1 MAEFKNSF
9 LRSKM
14 NKDLDDRLMPG
25 GEYRDAL
32 NVSINK
38 SQGDGSSE
46 GNVGTLQTVLGNQ
59 LLQDISVNGVN
70 TFEDFQTDSEFIG
83 VLASDNKNSIYAFV
97 TNNTLTQDQAFYV
110 PKGAVGL
117 TYLYP
122 NNQGSSDSAAS
133 LTNGGQGYIA
143 GTTYNTSGGTGTG
156 MTIRVDS
163 IASATDTSVV
173 TFTIINSGTGYNV
186 NDFIQI
192 VIPGGDQNA
201 VVVLTSVVGPITL
214 TAGGTG
220 YVDPIA
226 GTTTTTGGGSG
237 LRVSCTILGTTI
249 SSVTVIAFGAGY
261 QVGDVVTID
270 GGNNDATFTID
281 YLMNSFSAIISYNLA
296 DQTNFKVIAEGA
308 FLNFSTQN
316 QIYGINLIE
325 DLLFFTDNRNQ
336 PRKVNINRPTGYYTT
351 EEQISV
357 AKYYPCDAISL
368 YQPSEAQSEASL
380 SIATA
385 ASTVTTN
392 STTLNITA
400 PTGSTPNNL
409 GVLGSIATLT
419 PNGTSYS
426 TILSPSSC
434 TGGTGRGTTVTYTQL
449 SGVVQTVT
457 IVNLGEGYTNG
468 DILTISSG
476 DNNATFV
483 LNFITPDTFVIDS
496 SGWPTSV
503 VVNNPQTIPAG
514 MTLNFVTP
522 ETTMQDASDLYLPAS
537 AEASLNSY
545 DPAGP
550 SITILPATYEG
561 FFSPGGPSSVMVD
574 YHLYFEYDPTTQ
586 PGVFTDSGAKV
597 TSVLQG
603 GTPTFTITIA
613 LDTAPS
619 PLPTGNEKLRLA
631 LPNPYYDSDFAATAN
646 VEYLTDKFTRFSYRF
661 KYDDG
666 EYSLMAPFTQPCFIP
681 EQDGYFI
688 GREALQGTVEFDA
701 GENEVSDEENA
712 YRSTEVAFMEN
723 KVNKITLNVPLP
735 CAANDLTSL
744 FKIQEL
750 DILYKESDQTA
761 IKVVD
766 SIPVQGS
773 ISGNSPVYQYEYGSK
788 PPFKTLPQAE
798 TVRVYDKV
806 PVKALSQ
813 EVASNRVIYGNFQN
827 KHTPPAF
834 LDYILSVN
842 PKQTFNISQNTVN
855 SDTSEIEY
863 PNATLKQNRTYE
875 VGIVLSDKFGRQST
889 VLFSKQSEYAAL
901 GEFLASSIYSP
912 YRGEFEPN
920 PTEGITAFDGNALN
934 IQFNSTIRSLRDT
947 STGSPGIY
955 NGDINSQDY
964 NPLGWYSF
972 KVVVKQTEQDYYNVY
987 VPTAMAAY
995 PLDPNKEL
1003 TSTSHIV
1010 LYNDNINKVPRNLT
1024 EVGPTQ
1030 KDFPSSVR
1038 MFGRVGPQGSSSILP
1053 AVANNKINAQFYP
1066 SKIADITTNVATIRD
1081 LFDYKNFP
1089 LLQNT
1094 QQAEKYVFYNFDY
1107 LKISGVEGDFPD
1119 SSSLVARINTQKK
1132 FGVQVPKGNV
1142 YATAEI
1148 SVAATAS
1155 YLHSLSNIE
1164 PTPVTP
1170 DYPIIVG
1177 QRVFGE
1183 GITTNTTVVGFS
1195 PTGAAAGT
1203 VTLSNPIT
1211 STLGT
1216 TWEFAGGAEPYT
1228 GTPALN
1234 VYEITPSI
1242 SLIDIYYETTT
1253 SGLIKN
1259 LNDAIDQGPPP
1270 NILSQLDGFLPSNFK
1285 EDVVVPYNPATSSY
1299 EQVITTPFAPV
1310 TQSGTTF
1317 PDPTLNI
1324 VTIDSITDQRVGPGN
1339 TSYNGVPY
1347 FAPTEAE
1354 PNGSSDGMFGIR
1366 QSEPTA
1372 PNGSFV
1378 IILKKKTSPGAFAK
1392 LNGPTTSTTFDID
1405 DLTSAKSWPTGA
1417 KLTSNPLELAGF
1429 SPGYSP
1435 TSNNL
1440 IGASVSGNTLIPQ
1453 GTVVTGWTPSGT
1465 AGAGSVTISNA
1476 PTGTLLDN
1484 SNIVFGKESP
1494 GLVFSQPN
1502 NIDNQGVAGNTFTFN
1517 FLCSNS
1523 GLDPSTLLPLNP
1535 VPTEVRAT
1543 LDLSPVTPK
1552 RPKVIIKSRV
1562 PIPGTTQ
1569 NQSDELG
1576 PVYSSQ
1582 NSSGVFVFQ
1591 NPLPKKLDPDE
1602 VLNNFTLGLNE
1613 TFPVLATIDCINGSS
1628 TLDLQRE
1635 DLTIFIRRMF
1645 WAPNYNA
1652 GATQWRWLEIGLDQW
1667 AGPTTDNPLL
1677 TIPPIVGGFP
1687 ITSPDGSQDF
1697 NGINSPY
1704 NTIDNHWTLEGPQ
1717 QENDSS
1723 LPAAASSAFYN
1734 LRAGGIITGETG
1746 NINIENVAYCLEIA
1760 ARDAQGSSGVDSPST
1775 FVSFVLE
1782 KPTLGQFNGTGRFS
1796 PISVCGSGGSP
1807 LKFELISSE
1816 SDTFDGGGVIIGEG
1830 PLGVGSTESMSGN
1843 WRVQSSDIT
1852 FEATGPVRV
1861 KAYVTVEQFSGP
1873 KILDRA
1879 DGRDFKFSLDPTQGL
1894 AFTAGNSVLQTLFNI
1909 TQSSGSFGGLRI
1921 GDSYPADPVTI
1932 AGIDI
1937 SQPAVNLTFPDG
1949 SCQFNLRLGESP
1961 IEIPDFSVVGGVPGF
1976 VPALPPNTSVGLKL
1990 TIEVCALI

>member
-1 MAEFKNSF
+1 
-9 LRSKM
+9 M
-14 NKDLDDRLMPG
+14 NKDLDDRLMPE

-59 LLQDISVNGVN
+59 LLQDISVNGIN
-70 TFEDFQTDSEFIG
+70 TFEDFQDDSEFIG
-83 VLASDNKNSIYAFV
+83 VLPSDNKNSIYAFI

-122 NNQGSSDSAAS
+122 NNQDSSDSAAT
-133 LTNGGQGYIA
+133 LTDGGQGYVA

-186 NDFIQI
+186 NDFIQ
-192 VIPGGDQNA
+192 VVVPGGTQNA
-201 VVVLTSVVGPITL
+201 VLVLTSVEGPITL

-385 ASTVTTN
+385 ASTATTN
-392 STTLNITA
+392 STTLNITSI
-400 PTGSTPNNL
+400 TGSTPSNL

-426 TILSPSSC
+426 PPTSPSSC

-522 ETTMQDASDLYLPAS
+522 ETTMKNASDLYLPAS
-537 AEASLNSY
+537 AEASLNTY
-545 DPAGP
+545 DSTGP
-550 SITILPATYEG
+550 NITILPATYEG
-561 FFSPGGPSSVMVD
+561 FFSPDGSSSVMVG
-574 YHLYFEYDPTTQ
+574 YHLYFEYTSGT
-586 PGVFTDSGAKV
+586 GVFTDSGAKV
-597 TSVLQG
+597 TSALQG
-603 GTPTFTITIA
+603 ALTPFTITIA

-619 PLPTGNEKLRLA
+619 PLPTGTEKLRLA

-688 GREALQGTVEFDA
+688 GREGLQGTVDFEE

-712 YRSTEVAFMEN
+712 YRSTEVSFMEN

-920 PTEGITAFDGNALN
+920 PPAGITAFDGNALN

-1038 MFGRVGPQGSSSILP
+1038 MFGRVGPQGSSNILP
-1053 AVANNKINAQFYP
+1053 DVANNKINAQFYP

-1081 LFDYKNFP
+1081 LFDYENFP

-1094 QQAEKYVFYNFDY
+1094 DQAEKYVFYNFDY

-1132 FGVQVPKGNV
+1132 FGVQVPRGGV
-1142 YATAEI
+1142 YAEAIVRTGSGGTATINHIIQNI
-1148 SVAATAS
+1148 SPSPSSAT
-1155 YLHSLSNIE
+1155 
-1164 PTPVTP
+1164 
-1170 DYPIIVG
+1170 YPIITG

-1183 GITTNTTVVGFS
+1183 GINTNVTVLQFTQSTTANE
-1195 PTGAAAGT
+1195 GT
-1203 VTLSNPIT
+1203 VKLSSPVVSLAG
-1211 STLGT
+1211 ST
-1216 TWEFAGGAEPYT
+1216 WQFSGGSLPYT

-1234 VYEITPSI
+1234 VYEVTPSI

-1253 SGLIKN
+1253 SGLIEN
-1259 LNDAIDQGPPP
+1259 LNNAIDQGPPP
-1270 NILSQLDGFLPSNFK
+1270 NILSQLDRFSPSDFK
-1285 EDVVVPYNPATSSY
+1285 EDNVVPYSAATSSY
-1299 EQVITTPFAPV
+1299 EKVITTPFAPV

-1324 VTIDSITDQRVGPGN
+1324 VRIDIERGIKDQADN

-1347 FAPTEAE
+1347 FDFTEAE
-1354 PNGSSDGMFGIR
+1354 PNGTSNGMFGIR
-1366 QSEPTA
+1366 PSNPAA
-1372 PNGSFV
+1372 PDGSFV

-1392 LNGPTTSTTFDID
+1392 LSGSTTSTTFSID
-1405 DLTSAKSWPTGA
+1405 GLTTATSWPSLV
-1417 KLTSNPLELAGF
+1417 KQTSNPLELAGF
-1429 SPGYSP
+1429 TPMVTSPQQDD
-1435 TSNNL
+1435 L
-1440 IGASVSGNTLIPQ
+1440 VGASVSGSVLIPQ
-1453 GTVVTGWTPSGT
+1453 GTVVTGFTPTGI
-1465 AGAGSVTISNA
+1465 GAGLVTISNA

-1502 NIDNQGVAGNTFTFN
+1502 VDDNGLAGNTFTFN

-1523 GLDPSTLLPLNP
+1523 GLDPSTSLPLNS
-1535 VPTEVRAT
+1535 VPTRVRAT
-1543 LDLSPVTPK
+1543 LDLRPVTPK
-1552 RPKVIIKSRV
+1552 RPKVIIKSKGS
-1562 PIPGTTQ
+1562 IPGTIN
-1569 NQSDELG
+1569 NQIDVKG
-1576 PVYSSQ
+1576 DVRNTISSFGLNGQ
-1582 NSSGVFVFQ
+1582 TPQ
-1591 NPLPKKLDPDE
+1591 PIKLDPDE
-1602 VLNNFTLGLNE
+1602 VLNGFTGQE
-1613 TFPVLATIDCINGSS
+1613 SQTYPILATIDCINGSS

-1635 DLTIFIRRMF
+1635 DLTLDIRRMF
-1645 WAPNYNA
+1645 WAPNYAA
-1652 GATQWRWLEIGLDQW
+1652 GPSQWKWEEIGLNDWSQQNLELTVPDQ
-1667 AGPTTDNPLL
+1667 LS
-1677 TIPPIVGGFP
+1677 GFP
-1687 ITSPDGSQDF
+1687 ISNPDGSALA
-1697 NGINSPY
+1697 NNINSIY
-1704 NTIDNHWTLEGPQ
+1704 NIKDNHWFLEQVPQ
-1717 QENDSS
+1717 SSDSS
-1723 LPAAASSAFYN
+1723 VPSAASTSFYN
-1734 LRAGGIITGETG
+1734 LRAGILGADTEF
-1746 NINIENVAYCLEIA
+1746 NKNVAYCLEIA
-1760 ARDAQGSSGVDSPST
+1760 ARDAQGSSGVESPST
-1775 FVSFVLE
+1775 FVPFVLST
-1782 KPTLGQFNGTGRFS
+1782 PVQGFFPGTGRGLA
-1796 PISVCGSGGSP
+1796 PIDVCGIGASP
-1807 LKFELISSE
+1807 LTFTRRTDEINPFTGEISGLD
-1816 SDTFDGGGVIIGEG
+1816 SDQLFGPWAPDGN
-1830 PLGVGSTESMSGN
+1830 P
-1843 WRVQSSDIT
+1843 IT
-1852 FEATGPVRV
+1852 FISDGPVKITAFV
-1861 KAYVTVEQFSGP
+1861 KVISYGAVDPVNNF
-1873 KILDRA
+1873 ILNT
-1879 DGRDFKFSLDPTQGL
+1879 GSFTQT
-1894 AFTAGNSVLQTLFNI
+1894 FTATDADANTYDLITIPAGEVVEVNDLYPSLSFQTQTLLP
-1909 TQSSGSFGGLRI
+1909 G
-1921 GDSYPADPVTI
+1921 
-1932 AGIDI
+1932 
-1937 SQPAVNLTFPDG
+1937 AVNLSFQGQYSLKVNET
-1949 SCQFNLRLGESP
+1949 
-1961 IEIPDFSVVGGVPGF
+1961 VGFQGLN
-1976 VPALPPNTSVGLKL
+1976 PAVRVALEL
-1990 TIEVCALI
+1990 TIEVCAIAT

>member
-1 MAEFKNSF
+1 
-9 LRSKM
+9 M
-14 NKDLDDRLMPG
+14 NKDLDDRLMPE

-59 LLQDISVNGVN
+59 LLQDISVNGIN
-70 TFEDFQTDSEFIG
+70 TFEDFQDDSEFIG
-83 VLASDNKNSIYAFV
+83 VLPSDNKNSIYAFV

-122 NNQGSSDSAAS
+122 NNQDSSDSAAT
-133 LTNGGQGYIA
+133 LTDGGQGYVA
-143 GTTYNTSGGTGTG
+143 GTTYNTSGGAGTG

-163 IASATDTSVV
+163 IASAVDTSVV

-201 VVVLTSVVGPITL
+201 VVVLTSVEGPITL

-226 GTTTTTGGGSG
+226 GTTTTTGSGSG

-385 ASTVTTN
+385 ASTATTN
-392 STTLNITA
+392 STTLNITSI
-400 PTGSTPNNL
+400 TGSTPNNL

-426 TILSPSSC
+426 SPLPSPSSC
-434 TGGTGRGTTVTYTQL
+434 TGGTGRGTTVTYTE
-449 SGVVQTVT
+449 SGGVVQTVT

-522 ETTMQDASDLYLPAS
+522 ETTMKNASDLYLPAS
-537 AEASLNSY
+537 AEATLNAYNSG
-545 DPAGP
+545 GP
-550 SITILPATYEG
+550 SIDILPATYEG
-561 FFSPGGPSSVMVD
+561 FFSPGGALSVMVD
-574 YHLYFEYDPTTQ
+574 YHLYFEYTSGT
-586 PGVFTDSGAKV
+586 GVFTDSGAKV

-603 GTPTFTITIA
+603 TAPTFTITIA

-688 GREALQGTVEFDA
+688 GREGLQGTVEFDA

-712 YRSTEVAFMEN
+712 YRSTEVSFMEN

-813 EVASNRVIYGNFQN
+813 EVASNRVVYGNFQN

-842 PKQTFNISQNTVN
+842 PKQTFNISQNTIN

-920 PTEGITAFDGNALN
+920 PPAGITAFDGNALN
-934 IQFNSTIRSLRDT
+934 VQFNSTITSLRDT

-1038 MFGRVGPQGSSSILP
+1038 MFGRVGPQGSSNILP
-1053 AVANNKINAQFYP
+1053 DVANNKINAQFYP

-1142 YATAEI
+1142 YATAVI
-1148 SVAATAS
+1148 GAAATTS
-1155 YLHSLSNIE
+1155 YTHSLTNIA
-1164 PTPVTP
+1164 PTPVSAT
-1170 DYPIIVG
+1170 YPIVIG

-1183 GITTNTTVVGFS
+1183 GITTNTTVVNFAL
-1195 PTGAAAGT
+1195 TGAAAGT

-1270 NILSQLDGFLPSNFK
+1270 NVLSQLDGFFPSDFK
-1285 EDVVVPYNPATSSY
+1285 EDNVVPYNAATSSY
-1299 EQVITTPFAPV
+1299 EKVITTPFAPV

-1324 VTIDSITDQRVGPGN
+1324 VTIESIEDQATN

-1347 FAPTEAE
+1347 FDSTEAE
-1354 PNGSSDGMFGIR
+1354 PNGTSNGMFGIR
-1366 QSEPTA
+1366 PSNPAA
-1372 PNGSFV
+1372 PDGSFV

-1392 LNGPTTSTTFDID
+1392 LNGQTTSTTFSID
-1405 DLTSAKSWPTGA
+1405 GLTTATSWPSLV
-1417 KLTSNPLELAGF
+1417 KQTSNPLELAGF
-1429 SPGYSP
+1429 TPMVTSPQQDD
-1435 TSNNL
+1435 L
-1440 IGASVSGNTLIPQ
+1440 VGASVSGSVLIPQ
-1453 GTVVTGWTPSGT
+1453 GTVVTGFTPTGI
-1465 AGAGSVTISNA
+1465 GAGSVTISNA

-1502 NIDNQGVAGNTFTFN
+1502 VDDNGLAGNTFTFY
-1517 FLCSNS
+1517 FSCSNS
-1523 GLDPSTLLPLNP
+1523 GLDPSTSLPLNP

-1552 RPKVIIKSRV
+1552 RPKVIIKSKGS
-1562 PIPGTTQ
+1562 IPGTIH
-1569 NQSDELG
+1569 NQIDELG
-1576 PVYSSQ
+1576 QVYSSQ

-1591 NPLPKKLDPDE
+1591 NPLPKKLDPNE
-1602 VLNNFTLGLNE
+1602 VLNEFTGQE
-1613 TFPVLATIDCINGSS
+1613 SQTYPILATIDCINGSS

-1687 ITSPDGSQDF
+1687 ITSTDGSAYANNIDSEV
-1697 NGINSPY
+1697 NDIN
-1704 NTIDNHWTLEGPQ
+1704 NHWTLEGPQ
-1717 QENDSS
+1717 QQENDSS
-1723 LPAAASSAFYN
+1723 FPAAASTSFYN
-1734 LRAGGIITGETG
+1734 LRAGGIVTGEAHLP
-1746 NINIENVAYCLEIA
+1746 INIENVAYCLEIA
-1760 ARDAQGSSGVDSPST
+1760 ARDAQGSSGVESPST
-1775 FVSFVLE
+1775 FVPFVLE
-1782 KPTLGQFNGTGRFS
+1782 KPTLGQFNGAGRFD
-1796 PISVCGSGGSP
+1796 PIPVCGSGAAP
-1807 LKFELISSE
+1807 LTLTPKPNSINNNFV
-1816 SDTFDGGGVIIGEG
+1816 GGGVISG
-1830 PLGVGSTESMSGN
+1830 PPAAGDGSSMAGN
-1843 WRVQSSDIT
+1843 WRFQSSDIT
-1852 FEATGPVRV
+1852 FESTGPVRV
-1861 KAYVTVEQFSGP
+1861 KAYVTVVQFSGP
-1873 KILDRA
+1873 TILDLP
-1879 DGRDFKFSLDPTQGL
+1879 DGRDFKFTLDPTQGL

-1909 TQSSGSFGGLRI
+1909 TQSSGSVGGLRI
-1921 GDSYPADPVTI
+1921 GDSYPADPITI
-1932 AGIDI
+1932 PGIDI

-1949 SCQFNLRLGESP
+1949 SCQFNLRLDESP
-1961 IEIPDFSVVGGVPGF
+1961 ISDASVVGGVPITGP
-1976 VPALPPNTSVGLKL
+1976 VLPANTTVGLEL

>member
-1 MAEFKNSF
+1 
-9 LRSKM
+9 M
-14 NKDLDDRLMPG
+14 NKDLDDRLMPE

-70 TFEDFQTDSEFIG
+70 TFEDFQADSEFIG
-83 VLASDNKNSIYAFV
+83 VLPSDNKNSIYAFV

-133 LTNGGQGYIA
+133 LTDGGQGYIA

-163 IASATDTSVV
+163 IASAIDTSVV

-186 NDFIQI
+186 NNSIQI
-192 VIPGGDQNA
+192 VVPGGTQNA
-201 VVVLTSVVGPITL
+201 VVVLTSVEGPITL

-226 GTTTTTGGGSG
+226 GTTTTTGSGSG

-308 FLNFSTQN
+308 FLNFSTKN

-385 ASTVTTN
+385 ASTATTN
-392 STTLNITA
+392 STTLNITSI
-400 PTGSTPNNL
+400 TGSTPNNL

-426 TILSPSSC
+426 PPPSPSSC
-434 TGGTGRGTTVTYTQL
+434 TGGTGRGTTVNYTQ
-449 SGVVQTVT
+449 SGGIVQTVT

-522 ETTMQDASDLYLPAS
+522 ETTMQNASDLYLPAS
-537 AEASLNSY
+537 AEATLNSY
-545 DPAGP
+545 IPTPLPP

-561 FFSPGGPSSVMVD
+561 FFSPGGASSVMVD

-597 TSVLQG
+597 TSVSQG
-603 GTPTFTITIA
+603 GTPQFLITVV

-619 PLPTGNEKLRLA
+619 PLPTGTEKLRLA

-920 PTEGITAFDGNALN
+920 PTVGITAFDGNALN

-1038 MFGRVGPQGSSSILP
+1038 MFGRVGPQGSSNILP
-1053 AVANNKINAQFYP
+1053 NVANNKINAQFYP

-1148 SVAATAS
+1148 SVAATTS
-1155 YLHSLSNIE
+1155 YTHSLTNIE
-1164 PTPVTP
+1164 PTPVTS

-1183 GITTNTTVVGFS
+1183 GITTNTTVVGFAS
-1195 PTGAAAGT
+1195 GGGATGT

-1211 STLGT
+1211 SILGT

-1324 VTIDSITDQRVGPGN
+1324 VTIESIEDQAGN

-1347 FAPTEAE
+1347 FDATEAE
-1354 PNGSSDGMFGIR
+1354 PNGTSNGMFGIR

-1392 LNGPTTSTTFDID
+1392 LNGPTTSTTFNID

-1523 GLDPSTLLPLNP
+1523 GIDPSTSLPLNP

-1543 LDLSPVTPK
+1543 LDLSAVTPK
-1552 RPKVIIKSRV
+1552 RPKVIIKSKIA
-1562 PIPGTTQ
+1562 IPGTTN
-1569 NQSDELG
+1569 NQIDELG
-1576 PVYSSQ
+1576 AVYSSQ
-1582 NSSGVFVFQ
+1582 NSSGVFVSQ

-1602 VLNNFTLGLNE
+1602 VLNNFTGQDNQ
-1613 TFPVLATIDCINGSS
+1613 TYPILATIDCINGSS

-1652 GATQWRWLEIGLDQW
+1652 GAAQWRWLEIGLDQW

-1687 ITSPDGSQDF
+1687 ITSPDGSQEF
-1697 NGINSPY
+1697 NDINSPY
-1704 NTIDNHWTLEGPQ
+1704 NIIDNHWTLEGPQ

-1734 LRAGGIITGETG
+1734 LRAGGIVTGEIG
-1746 NINIENVAYCLEIA
+1746 EINIENVAYCLEIA

-1775 FVSFVLE
+1775 FVPFVLE
-1782 KPTLGQFNGTGRFS
+1782 KPTLGQFNGTGRFD
-1796 PISVCGSGGSP
+1796 PIPVCGSGGGT
-1807 LKFELISSE
+1807 LDFEAFSKDIN
-1816 SDTFDGGGVIIGEG
+1816 FVGGGVIAG
-1830 PLGVGSTESMSGN
+1830 PSMAGDSQEMAGN
-1843 WRVQSSDIT
+1843 WTFQSNAIT
-1852 FEATGPVRV
+1852 FEATGAIKI
-1861 KAYVTVEQFSGP
+1861 KAYVTVHQFDGP
-1873 KILDRA
+1873 ALSPSY
-1879 DGRDFKFSLDPTQGL
+1879 KFSLNPTQGL
-1894 AFTAGNSVLQTLFNI
+1894 AFTTNSNPNPQSLFSISPGAGSV
-1909 TQSSGSFGGLRI
+1909 GGLKI
-1921 GDSYPADPVTI
+1921 GDSYPNPVTI
-1932 AGIDI
+1932 AGISI
-1937 SQPAVNLTFPDG
+1937 FETEPNLTFPNG
-1949 SCQFNLRLGESP
+1949 ECQFNLRLDETGT
-1961 IEIPDFSVVGGVPGF
+1961 IENVL
-1976 VPALPPNTSVGLKL
+1976 PADVTVGLKL
-1990 TIEVCALI
+1990 TIEVCALN

>member
-1 MAEFKNSF
+1 
-9 LRSKM
+9 M
-14 NKDLDDRLMPG
+14 NKDLDDRLMPE

-59 LLQDISVNGVN
+59 LLQDISVNGIN
-70 TFEDFQTDSEFIG
+70 TFEDFQDDSEFIG
-83 VLASDNKNSIYAFV
+83 VLPSDNKNSIYAFV

-122 NNQGSSDSAAS
+122 NNQGSSDSAAT
-133 LTNGGQGYIA
+133 LTDGGQGYVA
-143 GTTYNTSGGTGTG
+143 GTTYNTSGGAGTG

-192 VIPGGDQNA
+192 VIPGGTQNA

-368 YQPSEAQSEASL
+368 YQPSEAQSESGL
-380 SIATA
+380 SMNTAT
-385 ASTVTTN
+385 STATTN
-392 STTLNITA
+392 STTLNFSTSGSGSGA
-400 PTGSTPNNL
+400 PSNL
-409 GVLGSIATLT
+409 GVLGSIATIT

-426 TILSPSSC
+426 NLPSPSSC
-434 TGGTGRGTTVTYTQL
+434 TGGTGRGTTVNYTH
-449 SGVVQTVT
+449 SGGVVQTVT
-457 IVNLGEGYTNG
+457 IVNLGEGHTNG

-496 SGWPTSV
+496 SGWPNTV
-503 VVNNPQTIPAG
+503 IVNNPQTIPAG

-537 AEASLNSY
+537 AEATLDSY
-545 DPAGP
+545 DAAGP
-550 SITILPATYEG
+550 SIDILPATYEG
-561 FFSPGGPSSVMVD
+561 FFAPGVSSSVMVG
-574 YHLYFEYDPTTQ
+574 YHLYFEYNHATQ

-597 TSVLQG
+597 TSVTQSNT
-603 GTPTFTITIA
+603 TPFDITIA
-613 LDTAPS
+613 LSSAPS
-619 PLPTGNEKLRLA
+619 PLPPSPVPAEFKLRLA

-688 GREALQGTVEFDA
+688 GRETLQGAVDFDK

-712 YRSTEVAFMEN
+712 YRSTEVSFMEN
-723 KVNKITLNVPLP
+723 KVNKITLNIPLP

-750 DILYKESDQTA
+750 DILYKESDQTT

-934 IQFNSTIRSLRDT
+934 VQFNSTITSLRDT

-972 KVVVKQTEQDYYNVY
+972 KVVVKQTEQEYYNVY
-987 VPTAMAAY
+987 IPTAMAAY
-995 PLDPNKEL
+995 PLNTTKEL

-1010 LYNDNINKVPRNLT
+1010 LYNDNINKIPRDLT

-1038 MFGRVGPQGSSSILP
+1038 MFGRVGPRGSNNVLP
-1053 AVANNKINAQFYP
+1053 NVANNRVNAQFYP

-1081 LFDYKNFP
+1081 LFDYENFP

-1094 QQAEKYVFYNFDY
+1094 DQVEKYVFYNFDY
-1107 LKISGVEGDFPD
+1107 LKISGAEGDFPD

-1132 FGVQVPKGNV
+1132 FGVQVPRGGV
-1142 YATAEI
+1142 YAEAIVKTGSGSTATI
-1148 SVAATAS
+1148 NHVIQNILPSPSSAT
-1155 YLHSLSNIE
+1155 
-1164 PTPVTP
+1164 
-1170 DYPIIVG
+1170 YPIITG

-1183 GITTNTTVVGFS
+1183 GINNNVTVLQFTQSTTANE
-1195 PTGAAAGT
+1195 GT
-1203 VTLSNPIT
+1203 VKLSSPVVSLAG
-1211 STLGT
+1211 ST
-1216 TWEFAGGAEPYT
+1216 WQFSGGSLPYT

-1270 NILSQLDGFLPSNFK
+1270 NILSQLDGFYVSDFK
-1285 EDVVVPYNPATSSY
+1285 EDNVVPYNAATSSY
-1299 EQVITTPFAPV
+1299 EKVITTPFAPV

-1324 VTIDSITDQRVGPGN
+1324 VRIDSITDQRVGPGN
-1339 TSYNGVPY
+1339 NSYNGVPY
-1347 FAPTEAE
+1347 FDATEAE
-1354 PNGSSDGMFGIR
+1354 PNGTSNGMFGIR
-1366 QSEPTA
+1366 QSQPTA
-1372 PNGSFV
+1372 PNGKFV
-1378 IILKKKTSPGAFAK
+1378 IILKKKTSPGAFAR
-1392 LNGPTTSTTFDID
+1392 LNGSTTSTTFDID
-1405 DLTSAKSWPTGA
+1405 GLTSAKSWPTDVKQTDNTA
-1417 KLTSNPLELAGF
+1417 TDLAGF
-1429 SPGYSP
+1429 RPMSTTPDSDD
-1435 TSNNL
+1435 L
-1440 IGASVSGNTLIPQ
+1440 VGASVSGSVLIPP
-1453 GTVVTGWTPSGT
+1453 GTVVTGFTPTGI
-1465 AGAGSVTISNA
+1465 GAGSVTISNA
-1476 PTGTLLDN
+1476 PTGALSDN

-1502 NIDNQGVAGNTFTFN
+1502 NVDNLGAAGNTFTFN

-1523 GLDPSTLLPLNP
+1523 GIDSSTGLELNP

-1552 RPKVIIKSRV
+1552 RPKVIIKSKLQ
-1562 PIPGTTQ
+1562 IPGTTN
-1569 NQSDELG
+1569 NQIDVKG
-1576 PVYSSQ
+1576 DVKNTISSFGL
-1582 NSSGVFVFQ
+1582 NGQ
-1591 NPLPKKLDPDE
+1591 NPQPIKLEPE
-1602 VLNNFTLGLNE
+1602 AVLNNFTGQQNQ
-1613 TFPVLATIDCINGSS
+1613 TYPILATVDCINGSS
-1628 TLDLQRE
+1628 TFDLQRE
-1635 DLTIFIRRMF
+1635 DLTLDIRRMF
-1645 WAPNYNA
+1645 WAPNYAA
-1652 GATQWRWLEIGLDQW
+1652 GPSQWKWEEIGLNDWSQQNLELTVPDQ
-1667 AGPTTDNPLL
+1667 LS
-1677 TIPPIVGGFP
+1677 GFP
-1687 ITSPDGSQDF
+1687 ISNPDGSALAND
-1697 NGINSPY
+1697 INSIY
-1704 NTIDNHWTLEGPQ
+1704 NDKNNHWFLEQVPQ
-1717 QENDSS
+1717 SSDSS
-1723 LPAAASSAFYN
+1723 VPSVASTSFYN
-1734 LRAGGIITGETG
+1734 LRAGILGADTEF
-1746 NINIENVAYCLEIA
+1746 NKNVAYCLEIA
-1760 ARDAQGSSGVDSPST
+1760 AKDAESNSNVTSPST
-1775 FVSFVLE
+1775 FVPFVLST
-1782 KPTLGQFNGTGRFS
+1782 PVQGFFPHDGGRGPV
-1796 PISVCGSGGSP
+1796 PIDVCGVGASFLTSTIRTNEINPFTGEISGLDNDELFGSWAP
-1807 LKFELISSE
+1807 
-1816 SDTFDGGGVIIGEG
+1816 DQY
-1830 PLGVGSTESMSGN
+1830 P
-1843 WRVQSSDIT
+1843 IT
-1852 FEATGPVRV
+1852 FISDGPVKITAFV
-1861 KAYVTVEQFSGP
+1861 EVISYGTVHPVNDFILNTGSFTQTFTATDADANTYNLINIPAGEVVTVNDLYP
-1873 KILDRA
+1873 
-1879 DGRDFKFSLDPTQGL
+1879 SLSFQT
-1894 AFTAGNSVLQTLFNI
+1894 QTLLP
-1909 TQSSGSFGGLRI
+1909 G
-1921 GDSYPADPVTI
+1921 
-1932 AGIDI
+1932 
-1937 SQPAVNLTFPDG
+1937 AVNLSFQGQYSLKVRET
-1949 SCQFNLRLGESP
+1949 
-1961 IEIPDFSVVGGVPGF
+1961 PGF
-1976 VPALPPNTSVGLKL
+1976 QGLHPAVRVALKL
-1990 TIEVCALI
+1990 TIQVCAVAT